1 MMELYKNSS
10 DLNFNFV
17 AESFDALQNC
27 EKDGKCAIS
36 FSDSYET
43 GSELDTMSH
52 KQRNQANARE
62 RYRTHRYWFFE
73 GFFDFQVFYV
83 CESIMLARKLTNL
96 SKFYV

>member
-17 AESFDALQNC
+17 ESFDAKKNLSQKDENC
-27 EKDGKCAIS
+27 VII

-43 GSELDTMSH
+43 SSELDTTSH

-62 RYRTHRYWFFE
+62 RYRTHRYWFLMNSFE
-73 GFFDFQVFYV
+73 ELKLNT
-83 CESIMLARKLTNL
+83 ESITSSDLRWSNL
-96 SKFYV
+96 SKFSV